1 MFSYILRTTF
11 VDQRITAALQNV
23 ILMPFVTHLDIALEH
38 IAISMIPPSVVQLES
53 KIGEQTRPAG
63 LAEESHSAEASVK
76 TTLDNN
82 QP

>member
-1 MFSYILRTTF
+1 MNDII
-11 VDQRITAALQNV
+11 DQRITAALQNFM
-23 ILMPFVTHLDIALEH
+23 LMLFVAHLDIALEH
-38 IAISMIPPSVVQLES
+38 IAVSMIPPSLVQPES

-63 LAEESHSAEASVK
+63 LAEESRSAEASVK